1 MATSRASSFN
11 SVPPSPPTG
20 EPPPGERP
28 AGNGHLQPLQRRR
41 RSKADEASPV
51 MLMLCAVTFILL
63 CCFYLYAATQGKGTE
78 IGLLLVPLF
87 TIALAPWLARVARA
101 QTTFQLLPIMI
112 LGLLLRYLAT
122 YFRLQNA
129 ADAIYYHRYGLLI
142 APSFRALNF
151 GVDVKGEVPGTGSVR
166 YISGLVTVL
175 TGSSMFAEFLV
186 FTTFGFIGIVFFYKA
201 FVTAMP
207 NADHRRYAL
216 LIFLWPSML
225 YWPSS
230 VGKEAIMTFG
240 AGIASYGGARL
251 FRRQLVGIP
260 MVVFGVWLA
269 FMIRPHIGLTL
280 VIGIGLALVFAR
292 GRGDSASVTAGK
304 LMAALALIVVGG
316 VLMGRTA
323 SFLGVDSLNS
333 SGIESALNSTT
344 DSTSQGGSEFSPVK
358 ADNPVRFPAAIGTVL
373 LRPFPNEAHNV
384 ESFGTSL
391 EGFVLLL
398 LIASSWRRLKK
409 LPRALLNEPYVMYA
423 MAATLMFC
431 FIFSYVANFG
441 LLARQRTQIFP
452 FLFVLVS
459 FIPDPRPK
467 GSRRKATAT
476 RDDRVARPG
485 RTSRADLHRAG
496 PGGQR
501 RLTAGWLAASLRHRQ
516 PGPGRRRAI
525 ARRPRT
531 SSGR

>member
-1 MATSRASSFN
+1 
-11 SVPPSPPTG
+11 
-20 EPPPGERP
+20 
-28 AGNGHLQPLQRRR
+28 
-41 RSKADEASPV
+41 
-51 MLMLCAVTFILL
+51 
-63 CCFYLYAATQGKGTE
+63 
-78 IGLLLVPLF
+78 
-87 TIALAPWLARVARA
+87 
-101 QTTFQLLPIMI
+101 
-112 LGLLLRYLAT
+112 
-122 YFRLQNA
+122 
-129 ADAIYYHRYGLLI
+129 
-142 APSFRALNF
+142 
-151 GVDVKGEVPGTGSVR
+151 
-166 YISGLVTVL
+166 
-175 TGSSMFAEFLV
+175 
-186 FTTFGFIGIVFFYKA
+186 
-201 FVTAMP
+201 MP

-240 AGIASYGGARL
+240 AGIASYGAARL

-260 MVVFGVWLA
+260 MIVFGVWAA

-280 VIGIGLALVFAR
+280 AISTGLAMIFAR

-304 LMAALALIVVGG
+304 LVAALALVVIGG

-344 DSTSQGGSEFSPVK
+344 DQTSQGGSEFSPVK

-373 LRPFPNEAHNV
+373 LRPFPNEAHNI
-384 ESFGTSL
+384 ESFGTSI
-391 EGFVLLL
+391 EGIVLLL
-398 LIASSWRRLKK
+398 LFASSWRRLKK

-452 FLFVLVS
+452 FLFVLVA

-467 GSRRKATAT
+467 GSRR
-476 RDDRVARPG
+476 
-485 RTSRADLHRAG
+485 
-496 PGGQR
+496 QR
-501 RLTAGWLAASLRHRQ
+501 REREAAESPR
-516 PGPGRRRAI
+516 PAGRRAQI
-525 ARRPRT
+525 YTGPDPVANA
-531 SSGR
+531 G